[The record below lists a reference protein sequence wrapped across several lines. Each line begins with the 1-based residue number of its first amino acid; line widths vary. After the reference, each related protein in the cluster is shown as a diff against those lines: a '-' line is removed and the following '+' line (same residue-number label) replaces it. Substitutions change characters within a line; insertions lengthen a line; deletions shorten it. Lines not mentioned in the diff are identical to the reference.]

1 MKVVAAPV
9 AWNVKVVASGARA
22 LRQVRDV
29 VLESFSCH
37 LASKRCSSN
46 SSSFTWKFRG
56 SWKLRQA
63 VLVQALTEGSRQLLF
78 FHYNKIVDINIAI
91 TRDSYVAI
99 HHNFWRQWV
108 WLKNLNF
115 LLEDHAKVHS
125 TYRRLHWIFFCLIA
139 KHGISSLLSAMVQH
153 NKKLQVKNSKQNE
166 ILTQHHQFRPQIA
179 CLGAHTIKS
188 FQKKASSANTK

>member
-9 AWNVKVVASGARA
+9 AWNVKVVASCARA
-22 LRQVRDV
+22 MRQVRGV

-46 SSSFTWKFRG
+46 SSSLWKFRG
-56 SWKLRQA
+56 SWESRQV
-63 VLVQALTEGSRQLLF
+63 VLVQALTEASRQLLF
-78 FHYNKIVDINIAI
+78 FHHNKIVDINIAI

-115 LLEDHAKVHS
+115 LLEDHAKVLS
-125 TYRRLHWIFFCLIA
+125 TYRRLHWVFPCLTWNFVFFVSYGPTQQ
-139 KHGISSLLSAMVQH
+139 KTQSKMNSDSA
-153 NKKLQVKNSKQNE
+153 SP
-166 ILTQHHQFRPQIA
+166 I
-179 CLGAHTIKS
+179 
-188 FQKKASSANTK
+188 

>member
-22 LRQVRDV
+22 LRQVRGV

-125 TYRRLHWIFFCLIA
+125 TYRSGSSLVW
-139 KHGISSLLSAMVQH
+139 HGISSFLSAMVQH
-153 NKKLQVKNSKQNE
+153 NKKLKAKW
-166 ILTQHHQFRPQIA
+166 ILIQHHRYRPHIP